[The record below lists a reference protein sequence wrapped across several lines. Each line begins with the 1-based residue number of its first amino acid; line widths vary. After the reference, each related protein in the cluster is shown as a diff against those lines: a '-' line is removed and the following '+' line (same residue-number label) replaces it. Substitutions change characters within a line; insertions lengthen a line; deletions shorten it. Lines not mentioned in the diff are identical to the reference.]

1 MHQPIRTA
9 ADLIR
14 RLPTHELN
22 ARRARKQTLTRL
34 PALAP
39 TPTAP
44 PPAPPAGRRTIPGH
58 LLPQN
63 QLHPALL
70 PET

>member
-39 TPTAP
+39 VPSPPLVP
-44 PPAPPAGRRTIPGH
+44 PPSGRQTVPGH
-58 LLPQN
+58 LLPQPPL
-63 QLHPALL
+63 QPLEP
-70 PET
+70 

>member
-1 MHQPIRTA
+1 MNQPIRTA

-34 PALAP
+34 PALATPPP
-39 TPTAP
+39 TPPTTCRQP
-44 PPAPPAGRRTIPGH
+44 
-58 LLPQN
+58 LPNRLPHQN
-63 QLHPALL
+63 PL
-70 PET
+70 

>member
-14 RLPTHELN
+14 RLPTHELR

-39 TPTAP
+39 AAPTP
-44 PPAPPAGRRTIPGH
+44 PPAPPTGRQTIPGH

-63 QLHPALL
+63 LIQPLTPN
-70 PET
+70 P

>member
-22 ARRARKQTLTRL
+22 ARRARKQILTRL

-39 TPTAP
+39 PP
-44 PPAPPAGRRTIPGH
+44 PPAPLPPPTGRQTIPGH

-63 QLHPALL
+63 LIQPLTPN
-70 PET
+70 P